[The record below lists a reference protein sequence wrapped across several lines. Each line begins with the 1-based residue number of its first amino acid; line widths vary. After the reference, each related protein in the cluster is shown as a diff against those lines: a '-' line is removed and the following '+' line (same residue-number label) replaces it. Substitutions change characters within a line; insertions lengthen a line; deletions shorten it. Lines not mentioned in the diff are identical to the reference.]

1 MLRATVTTVLELVK
15 NFPHKNNLFP
25 QKPMSEHRS
34 RMPDRQPP
42 PPSIALSASLSFLL
56 SKKVLLGWSLLL
68 VLLTVALTWLGFQLT
83 TGALDSL
90 TGSFFEAA
98 PMRDSWWYWIKYPG
112 WLAGKYLFILVS
124 RIIAF
129 FLAFLLA
136 YTLTTPLYGFLSNA
150 AEKLYWGEQFD
161 EDDGFTLAGIAK
173 DLFEGLKIALF
184 GLVVT
189 VIALL
194 IGFVPVIGQIS
205 VFLIYTYYSTLMFI
219 DYPASRRRW
228 GLGRKLSWLRN
239 HAGHSFRLGLV
250 PAAIGML
257 PVLNIFLMAL
267 IFPLFTIH
275 AALNFSTVEKHR
287 R

>member
-1 MLRATVTTVLELVK
+1 VLELVK
-15 NFPHKNNLFP
+15 NFSFKNNLFAP
-25 QKPMSEHRS
+25 DQMSEQKS
-34 RMPDRQPP
+34 PMPNPPTPP
-42 PPSIALSASLSFLL
+42 PVIALSASLSFLL
-56 SKKVLLGWSLLL
+56 SRKVLLGWSLLL
-68 VLLTVALTWLGFQLT
+68 VVVTVALTWLGFLLT

-90 TGSFFEAA
+90 TGSFFETA
-98 PMRDSWWYWIKYPG
+98 PIRDSWWEWIKYAG
-112 WLAGKYLFILVS
+112 WLVGKYLFILVS
-124 RIIAF
+124 RIVAF

-136 YTLTTPLYGFLSNA
+136 YTLTTPFYGFLSNA

-161 EDDGFTLAGIAK
+161 EDDGFSLAGIAK
-173 DLFEGLKIALF
+173 DLLEGLKIALF

-205 VFLIYTYYSTLMFI
+205 VFLIYTYYSALMFV

-239 HAGHSFRLGLV
+239 HGGHSFRLGLI

-267 IFPLFTIH
+267 IFPLFTVH

>member
-1 MLRATVTTVLELVK
+1 
-15 NFPHKNNLFP
+15 
-25 QKPMSEHRS
+25 MSEQKRL
-34 RMPDRQPP
+34 RPDRAASPP
-42 PPSIALSASLSFLL
+42 AIALSASLSFLL
-56 SKKVLLGWSLLL
+56 SRKVLLGWSLLL

-90 TGSFFEAA
+90 THSFFDTA
-98 PMRDSWWYWIKYPG
+98 PIRDSWWAWVKYGG

-124 RIIAF
+124 RIVAF

-136 YTLTTPLYGFLSNA
+136 YTLTTPFYSFLSNA

-161 EDDGFTLAGIAK
+161 EDDGFSLAGIAK

-205 VFLIYTYYSTLMFI
+205 VFLIYTYYSALMFI

-239 HAGHSFRLGLV
+239 HGGHSFRLGLI

-257 PVLNIFLMAL
+257 PILNIFLIAL
-267 IFPLFTIH
+267 IFPLFTVH
-275 AALNFSTVEKHR
+275 AALNFSAVEKHPH
-287 R
+287 